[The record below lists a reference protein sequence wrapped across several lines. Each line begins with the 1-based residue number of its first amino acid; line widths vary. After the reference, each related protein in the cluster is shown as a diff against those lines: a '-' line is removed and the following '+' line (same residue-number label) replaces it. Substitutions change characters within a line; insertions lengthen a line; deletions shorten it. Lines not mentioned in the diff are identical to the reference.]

1 MSFDIWYIYELWEV
15 LVDVSKED
23 LIEQEIRKYHKQMMI
38 NYMVKVIEIHLK
50 VNDKC
55 DSIYAIYDS
64 CRDTI
69 VYSNKELNQI
79 FDSVK
84 LILKNK
90 YNLKYGS
97 DVENGNK

>member
-1 MSFDIWYIYELWEV
+1 M
-15 LVDVSKED
+15 SKEA
-23 LIEQEIRKYHKQMMI
+23 LIEHEIRKYHKQMII
-38 NYMVKVIEIHLK
+38 NYMANVIEIHLRISG
-50 VNDKC
+50 KC
-55 DSIYAIYDS
+55 GSLNAIYDS

-69 VYSNKELNQI
+69 VYNNKELIEI

-97 DVENGNK
+97 DVENDNK